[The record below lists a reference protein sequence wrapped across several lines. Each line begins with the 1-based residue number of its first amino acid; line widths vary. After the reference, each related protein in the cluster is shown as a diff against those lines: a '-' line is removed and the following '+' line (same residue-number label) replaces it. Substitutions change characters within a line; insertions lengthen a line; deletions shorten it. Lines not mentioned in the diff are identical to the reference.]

1 MAPSV
6 TGADVAVTGKMVV
19 TLMVVVTTVVSVTV
33 VLVVMATML
42 VTVTVVVTMT
52 PVAVRMTAAVAV
64 ATPAIVMAPVMVT
77 EVGAV
82 SSDSRSRVHGRAAQ
96 GSHRATVVRE
106 ASLPFASPRRRVPS
120 CLCSPVS
127 CQVASHLTGAD
138 LHAAVR

>member
-1 MAPSV
+1 MALSV

-52 PVAVRMTAAVAV
+52 PVAVRMT
-64 ATPAIVMAPVMVT
+64 APVMVT